1 MAWIRWQ
8 SPYYARVITGG
19 SRMSLVEHREGVE
32 AGRLDMFVDGA
43 FAFTLTL
50 LAIGGET
57 IPNSAEKLLH
67 ILAGVPA
74 AALCFAQIAWM
85 WHGHV
90 QWRHLC
96 TRSTRTGLLLSLLL
110 VFFALIFVYPLHMV
124 YGALCYSL
132 SDGVLS
138 SDFAVPLSNGAQT
151 MFVCYGVAF
160 TSMAGTLTLLF
171 RHAARLC
178 PAGSEERRQAGIK
191 MVEWAVPSAIGLLSA
206 LTALLLPQGLLWLA
220 GFEYWL
226 LVLIGPVIT
235 WYKRRH
241 PAG

>member
-1 MAWIRWQ
+1 
-8 SPYYARVITGG
+8 
-19 SRMSLVEHREGVE
+19 MSLVEHREGIE

-57 IPNSAEKLLH
+57 IPNTAEKLLH

-124 YGALCYSL
+124 FGSACYGL
-132 SDGVLS
+132 SGGVLS
-138 SDFAVPLSNGAQT
+138 SDIAVRLNSDART
-151 MFVCYGVAF
+151 MFVCYGLAYIA
-160 TSMAGTLTLLF
+160 MAGTLTLLY
-171 RHAARLC
+171 RHAARLW
-178 PAGSEERRQAGIK
+178 PAGTEERRQASIR
-191 MVEWAVPSAIGLLSA
+191 MVMWAVPTVVGLLSA
-206 LTALLLPQGLLWLA
+206 LTALLVPERLLGFAGL
-220 GFEYWL
+220 EYAL
-226 LVLIGPVIT
+226 LGLIGLVIK

>member
-1 MAWIRWQ
+1 
-8 SPYYARVITGG
+8 
-19 SRMSLVEHREGVE
+19 MSLVEHREGIE

-57 IPNSAEKLLH
+57 IPNTAEKLLH

-124 YGALCYSL
+124 FGTALYGL
-132 SDGVLS
+132 SGGMLS
-138 SDFAVPLSNGAQT
+138 SDVAVRLSNDART
-151 MFVCYGVAF
+151 MFVCYGLAYIA
-160 TSMAGTLTLLF
+160 MAGTLTMLY
-171 RHAARLC
+171 RHAAHLW
-178 PAGSEERRQAGIK
+178 PAGSEERRQAGIR
-191 MVEWAVPSAIGLLSA
+191 MVAWSVPTAVGLLSA
-206 LTALLLPQGLLWLA
+206 LTALLVPERLLGVA
-220 GFEYWL
+220 GFEYAL
-226 LVLIGPVIT
+226 LGLIGPAIT
-235 WYKRRH
+235 WHKRRH

>member
-1 MAWIRWQ
+1 
-8 SPYYARVITGG
+8 
-19 SRMSLVEHREGVE
+19 MSLVEHREGIE

-74 AALCFAQIAWM
+74 AAMCFAQIAWM

-96 TRSTRTGLLLSLLL
+96 TRATGSGLLLSLLL

-124 YGALCYSL
+124 FGAACYGL
-132 SDGVLS
+132 SNGVLS
-138 SDFAVPLSNGAQT
+138 SDIAVQPDDART
-151 MFVCYGVAF
+151 MFVCYGLAYIA
-160 TSMAGTLTLLF
+160 MAGTLTLLF
-171 RHAARLC
+171 RHAASLW
-178 PAGSEERRQAGIK
+178 PAGSEERRQAGIRTV
-191 MVEWAVPSAIGLLSA
+191 MWSVPTTVGLLSA
-206 LTALLLPQGLLWLA
+206 LTALMVPEGWLSLA
-220 GFEYWL
+220 GFEYAL
-226 LVLIGPVIT
+226 LGLIGPVIT
-235 WYKRRH
+235 RYKRRH
-241 PAG
+241 PEG

>member
-1 MAWIRWQ
+1 
-8 SPYYARVITGG
+8 
-19 SRMSLVEHREGVE
+19 MSLVEHREGIE

-57 IPNSAEKLLH
+57 IPNTAEKLLH

-124 YGALCYSL
+124 YGSACYGL
-132 SDGVLS
+132 SGGVLS
-138 SDFAVPLSNGAQT
+138 SDVAVRLDSDART
-151 MFVCYGVAF
+151 MFVCYGLAY

-171 RHAARLC
+171 RHAARLW
-178 PAGSEERRQAGIK
+178 PVGAEERRQAGIK
-191 MVEWAVPSAIGLLSA
+191 MAMWAVPTAVGLLSA
-206 LTALLLPQGLLWLA
+206 LTALLVPERLLSLA
-220 GFEYWL
+220 GYEYVL
-226 LVLIGPVIT
+226 LALIGPAIS

>member
-1 MAWIRWQ
+1 
-8 SPYYARVITGG
+8 
-19 SRMSLVEHREGVE
+19 MSLVEHREGIE

-57 IPNSAEKLLH
+57 IPNTAEKLLH

-110 VFFALIFVYPLHMV
+110 VFLALIFVYPLHMV
-124 YGALCYSL
+124 YGSACYGL
-132 SDGVLS
+132 SGGVLS
-138 SDFAVPLSNGAQT
+138 SDLAVQLSSART
-151 MFVCYGVAF
+151 MFVCYGLAY
-160 TSMAGTLTLLF
+160 TSMAGTLALLF
-171 RHAARLC
+171 RHAAHLW
-178 PAGSEERRQAGIK
+178 PSGSEERRQAGIR
-191 MVEWAVPSAIGLLSA
+191 MVAWSVPAAVGLLSA
-206 LTALLLPQGLLWLA
+206 LTALLLPTGLVALA
-220 GFEYWL
+220 GFEYAL
-226 LVLIGPVIT
+226 LGLIGPAIG

>member
-1 MAWIRWQ
+1 
-8 SPYYARVITGG
+8 
-19 SRMSLVEHREGVE
+19 MSLVEHREGIE

-57 IPNSAEKLLH
+57 IPNTAEKLLH

-124 YGALCYSL
+124 FGSACYGL
-132 SDGVLS
+132 SGGVLS
-138 SDFAVPLSNGAQT
+138 GDVAVQPNDART
-151 MFVCYGVAF
+151 MFVCYGLAYIA
-160 TSMAGTLTLLF
+160 MAGTLGLLY
-171 RHAARLC
+171 RHAARLW
-178 PAGSEERRQAGIK
+178 PAGTGEHRQAGIRTV
-191 MVEWAVPSAIGLLSA
+191 MWSIPAAIGLLSA
-206 LTALLLPQGLLWLA
+206 LTALLVPKGLLSLA
-220 GFEYWL
+220 GFEYAL
-226 LVLIGPVIT
+226 LGLTGPVIT
-235 WYKRRH
+235 RYKRRY
-241 PAG
+241 PEG

>member
-1 MAWIRWQ
+1 
-8 SPYYARVITGG
+8 
-19 SRMSLVEHREGVE
+19 MSLVEHREGIE

-57 IPNSAEKLLH
+57 IPNTAEKLLH

-124 YGALCYSL
+124 FGTALYGL
-132 SDGVLS
+132 SGGVLS
-138 SDFAVPLSNGAQT
+138 SDVAVRLSNDART
-151 MFVCYGVAF
+151 MFVCYGLAYIA
-160 TSMAGTLTLLF
+160 MAGTLTMLY
-171 RHAARLC
+171 RHAAHLW
-178 PAGSEERRQAGIK
+178 PVGSEERRQAGIR
-191 MVEWAVPSAIGLLSA
+191 MVAWSVPTAVGLLSA
-206 LTALLLPQGLLWLA
+206 LTALLVPERLLGVA
-220 GFEYWL
+220 GFEYAL
-226 LVLIGPVIT
+226 LGLIGPAIT
-235 WYKRRH
+235 WHKRRH